1 MNRIQ
6 RAAERHLVDVLARM
20 IVRKGYTVCVDSGG
34 LDAGGQVE
42 YDLEKSSD
50 PRAIVEAVYAVDT
63 CTLMVRN
70 SGGPLLGVILLVLGN
85 SPEEV
90 VADHS
95 TSEPIRS
102 IVDSWSVVAD
112 AVSNLL
118 SDCGQ

>member
-1 MNRIQ
+1 MNKIQ

-42 YDLEKSSD
+42 YDLEEFSD
-50 PRAIVEAVYAVDT
+50 PAAIVEAVYAVDA
-63 CTLMVRN
+63 CMLLVRN
-70 SGGPLLGVILLVLGN
+70 SGGPLLGCVQLVLGN

-95 TSEPIRS
+95 ASESTKS
-102 IVDSWSVVAD
+102 IVESWSVVAD
-112 AVSNLL
+112 AVSDLL
-118 SDCGQ
+118 SDWGQ